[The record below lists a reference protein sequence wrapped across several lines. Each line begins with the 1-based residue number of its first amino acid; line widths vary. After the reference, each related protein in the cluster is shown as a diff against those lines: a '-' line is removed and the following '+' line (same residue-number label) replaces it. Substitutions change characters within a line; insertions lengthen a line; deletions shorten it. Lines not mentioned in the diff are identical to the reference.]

1 MAKKKTANKKAPAS
15 KKKAVTKKAPAKKAV
30 TKKAPAKKAATKKKV
45 TKKAETKKKVTKKA
59 ETKKKVAKKTGGRR
73 KIDLANPKSVA
84 AAALNCEVDAQG
96 YVFVNGRRVRA
107 ISTKGMVQKKKTRT
121 PKVEP
126 TVKEKKVID
135 VTLIKTKMPVKE
147 LNAYRDLLLEKRR
160 AIVGMVS
167 GLEREA
173 LRSSGG
179 NLSNMPIHMADVGS
193 DVFEQDF
200 TLGMAE
206 TERGL
211 LNEID
216 KALERI
222 ERKTYGIC
230 QSTGKPIPKAR
241 LKAKPWAQYTIE
253 AAREN
258 ERSIPTE

>member
-15 KKKAVTKKAPAKKAV
+15 KKKAVTKKAATKKAATKKAATKKAV
-30 TKKAPAKKAATKKKV
+30 TKKAATKKAV
-45 TKKAETKKKVTKKA
+45 TKKAETKKKVTKK
-59 ETKKKVAKKTGGRR
+59 VAKKSGRR

-107 ISTKGMVQKKKTRT
+107 ISTKGMVQKKKPRT

-126 TVKEKKVID
+126 VVKEKKVID
-135 VTLIKTKMPVKE
+135 VTLIKTKMPAKE
-147 LNAYRDLLLEKRR
+147 LNAYRDLLLDKRR
-160 AIVGMVS
+160 TIVGMVS
-167 GLEREA
+167 GLENEA
-173 LRSSGG
+173 LRSNGG

-211 LNEID
+211 LIEID

-222 ERKTYGIC
+222 ERKTYGVC
-230 QSTGKPIPKAR
+230 QATGKPIPKAR

-253 AAREN
+253 AARQN